1 MIKSYDVGS
10 LPPKMKQEE
19 IRKLFLAY
27 EENADSRLS
36 RHLEEIIVE
45 AFLDKAS
52 AGIDIPNYPQF
63 RDMNEMFLQMIS
75 GIEKL
80 KEGYVEVESLSLKSG
95 KSKIPEVHIIEKN
108 SEKIY
113 ETLNRNFKLKVC
125 ITGPYTLSA
134 LFAYRNEKTF
144 LNLGKVLAEIAKEN
158 IFENKHGEVYMVT
171 LDEPTFGVMSDPMI
185 DYGAP
190 ARETLLK
197 AWETIFKA
205 VSARGVTTGMHLHS
219 TADELFW
226 QVESLD
232 LIESHVNDPLYQRE
246 AVKGKLEEYDKFLK
260 ASICK
265 TDYDQLI
272 RERLAK
278 IIKKFRS
285 LNLMKKRLKLGRK

>member
-1 MIKSYDVGS
+1 MGLFRWSLVDGNILGGKNEMIKSYDVGS
-10 LPPKMKQEE
+10 LPPKMKQGE

-52 AGIDIPNYPQF
+52 AGTDIPNYPQF

-95 KSKIPEVHIIEKN
+95 KSKIPEVHIIERN

-125 ITGPYTLSA
+125 ITGHYTLSA
-134 LFAYRNEKTF
+134 LFAYKNEKTF

-158 IFENKHGEVYMVT
+158 IFENKY
-171 LDEPTFGVMSDPMI
+171 
-185 DYGAP
+185 
-190 ARETLLK
+190 
-197 AWETIFKA
+197 
-205 VSARGVTTGMHLHS
+205 
-219 TADELFW
+219 
-226 QVESLD
+226 
-232 LIESHVNDPLYQRE
+232 
-246 AVKGKLEEYDKFLK
+246 
-260 ASICK
+260 
-265 TDYDQLI
+265 
-272 RERLAK
+272 
-278 IIKKFRS
+278 
-285 LNLMKKRLKLGRK
+285 